1 MRKER
6 GKGEGTKE
14 RTDGEGGIIRGRRLI
29 ERQLLFQEIAVKT
42 IITRYKGVG
51 GQYVTHN
58 TLSLNWV
65 IHYKGNMSGT

>member
-14 RTDGEGGIIRGRRLI
+14 RRDGEGGIIRGRRLI

-42 IITRYKGVG
+42 IITRLQRSGRSIRHS
-51 GQYVTHN
+51 QYLVIE
-58 TLSLNWV
+58 LGISLQR
-65 IHYKGNMSGT
+65 